1 MLGPRSRRTP
11 ETHRRDHR
19 RIAIGA
25 AIGIVAAVVVGEVI
39 NDIVNSSPPAARRTE
54 ATWIA
59 AVAGIIAESNT
70 LAQTLH
76 AVRAHATDGASYDRE
91 TLELALSDLAR
102 ASSGQATAFETLGF
116 QAPSAMAGT
125 LVADALTGRA
135 DGLSELAHGVMLAL
149 SARNAAA
156 TSTLAAAGARLV
168 AADSA
173 YRHAVKLVGH
183 RNVDSGLPDSAW
195 ITSPGQWSSST
206 VGAWARTLSAAPNLQ
221 AAPAIAIVA
230 VTLEPPPL
238 RITGL
243 PTTTLP
249 STSSTTTSSTTTTTT
264 AVGSSTTVPATTST
278 TTSTTTTSTLPGPTT
293 TSQIPPSGSL
303 SIIAAT
309 RHVRVIAVIQNT
321 GNVEIR
327 GARVVVL
334 LVPTSRSAHQLTSA
348 KQTVPLLEP
357 GASAYLVF
365 AKLPVTRSSSYKLL
379 VTATLSNRRAVR
391 RSIEIEV
398 GG

>member
-1 MLGPRSRRTP
+1 MLGPRSHRTP
-11 ETHRRDHR
+11 EAHRRDRR
-19 RIAIGA
+19 RIAIGV
-25 AIGIVAAVVVGEVI
+25 AIGIVVAVVLGEVI
-39 NDIVNSSPPAARRTE
+39 NDIVNSSPPTARRTE

-70 LAQTLH
+70 LAQTIH
-76 AVRAHATDGASYDRE
+76 AVRAHATDAASYDRE
-91 TLELALSDLAR
+91 TLELALSGLAR
-102 ASSGQATAFETLGF
+102 ASSEQATAFETLGF
-116 QAPSAMAGT
+116 QAPSASAGS

-135 DGLSELAHGVMLAL
+135 DGLSELARGVTLAL
-149 SARNAAA
+149 SPKDTAA
-156 TSTLAAAGARLV
+156 TSTLAAAGAQLV

-173 YRHAVKLVGH
+173 YRRAVKLVGH
-183 RNVDSGLPDSAW
+183 KNDGGGLPDSWW
-195 ITSPGQWSSST
+195 IKSPGQWSSSA
-206 VGAWARTLSAAPNLQ
+206 VGAWARTLSTAPNLL

-230 VTLEPPPL
+230 MTLEPPPL

-249 STSSTTTSSTTTTTT
+249 STSSTTTSSTTTTT
-264 AVGSSTTVPATTST
+264 AVGSSTTATSTTS

-309 RHVRVIAVIQNT
+309 RHVRVIAVVQNT

-334 LVPTSRSAHQLTSA
+334 LVLTSRSAHGLTSA
-348 KQTVPLLEP
+348 KQTVPRLEP

-391 RSIEIEV
+391 RSIAIEV